1 MVIEWD
7 MGISYWSEWDMEI
20 SYWSK
25 CGMGEFPIGQSG
37 VLGAFLLVRVG
48 YGVISYWSEWGMGG
62 FPIGRAVT

>member
-25 CGMGEFPIGQSG
+25 CGMGEFPIGQDG
-37 VLGAFLLVRVG
+37 VLGL
-48 YGVISYWSEWGMGG
+48 S
-62 FPIGRAVT
+62 